1 MSAIT
6 NLFIEIDRLWKPQ
19 ESGKIKLRVIGS
31 GAILLQTDYE
41 RGTKDGDV
49 LESLELTSGI
59 KERLRTLA
67 GKNTDLHKRTR
78 LYLDIV
84 VSGLPFL
91 PHGPKFHP
99 QSSLNSELKHFEI
112 ATLDVVDVVV
122 SKLKRFNS
130 DDVGDVTA
138 MVNKGLVPHKQLVE
152 RFNAAVDGC
161 FSMGSRAEDLPK
173 IIKNLHKVERDSFRV
188 PESRIELPDWM
199 Q

>member
-1 MSAIT
+1 MSAIK
-6 NLFIEIDRLWKPQ
+6 NFFLEVDRLWKPHGP
-19 ESGKIKLRVIGS
+19 GKIKLRVIGS
-31 GAILLQTDYE
+31 GALLLQTDYE

-49 LESLELTSGI
+49 LESLELTPDI

-67 GKNTDLHKRTR
+67 GKKTDLHKRTR

-99 QSSLNSELKHFEI
+99 QNSLNSELTHFEI

-122 SKLKRFNS
+122 SKLMRFNS
-130 DDVGDVTA
+130 DDAGDVAA
-138 MVNKGLVPHKQLVE
+138 MVNKGLVPHKKLVE
-152 RFNAAVDGC
+152 RFSAAVDG
-161 FSMGSRAEDLPK
+161 FSMDARAEDLPK
-173 IIKNLHKVERDSFRV
+173 IIKNLHKVERDLFHV

-199 Q
+199 E

>member
-6 NLFIEIDRLWKPQ
+6 DFFVEIDRLWKPR
-19 ESGKIKLRVIGS
+19 EPGKINLRVIGS
-31 GAILLQTDYE
+31 GALLLQTNYE

-49 LESLELTSGI
+49 LESLELTPDI

-91 PHGPKFHP
+91 PHGPKFNP
-99 QSSLNSELKHFEI
+99 QSMLNAKLKHFELT
-112 ATLDVVDVVV
+112 TLDIVDVVV

-130 DDVGDVTA
+130 DDAGDVAA
-138 MVNKGLVPHKQLVE
+138 MVAKGLVPHKKFVE
-152 RFNAAVDGC
+152 RFLAAVDR
-161 FSMGSRAEDLPK
+161 FSMDSRADDLPK
-173 IIKNLHKVERDSFRV
+173 IIKTLHKVERDLFRV
-188 PESRIELPDWM
+188 PESHVELPDWM

>member
-1 MSAIT
+1 MSAVR
-6 NLFIEIDRLWKPQ
+6 NFFLEVDRLWKPLGP
-19 ESGKIKLRVIGS
+19 GKIALRVIGS
-31 GAILLQTDYE
+31 GALLLQTDYQ

-49 LESLELTSGI
+49 LESLALTPDI

-99 QSSLNSELKHFEI
+99 QKALNADLRHFEI

-130 DDVGDVTA
+130 DDAGDVAA
-138 MVNKGLVPHKQLVE
+138 MVDKGLVPHERLRARFLAAVE
-152 RFNAAVDGC
+152 RF
-161 FSMGSRAEDLPK
+161 SMDARADDLPR
-173 IIKNLHKVERDSFRV
+173 IIKTLHKVERDLFRV
-188 PESRIELPDWM
+188 PESPIDLPDWM